1 MKVYVLMQDD
11 DMTMRSSP
19 TPIGYYVT
27 SEEAAKD
34 FVNNPPNNIYK
45 NNRIYCCLELYDAS
59 KCSIYHAVKSK

>member
-34 FVNNPPNNIYK
+34 FVNNPLVWIYGK
-45 NNRIYCCLELYDAS
+45 IVRVGRVESARLVHALYP
-59 KCSIYHAVKSK
+59 